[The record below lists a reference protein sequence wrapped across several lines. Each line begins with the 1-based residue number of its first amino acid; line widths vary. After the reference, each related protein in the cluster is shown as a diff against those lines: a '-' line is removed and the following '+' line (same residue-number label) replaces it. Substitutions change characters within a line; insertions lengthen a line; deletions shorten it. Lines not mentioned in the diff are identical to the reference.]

1 MIQEILV
8 YSIIAAVILKI
19 AYSLYKSLT
28 TKEKTLCGGCGSCD
42 IKSELKKKRKL
53 LVNETTQQN
62 QQFYPNAGTLRYS
75 PKE

>member
-8 YSIIAAVILKI
+8 YSIIAAVILKV

-28 TKEKTLCGGCGSCD
+28 TKDKSICGGCGSCD
-42 IKSELKKKRKL
+42 VKSELKKNGKL
-53 LVNETTQQN
+53 LVNKTTQQN
-62 QQFYPNAGTLRYS
+62 RQFYANAGTLRYS